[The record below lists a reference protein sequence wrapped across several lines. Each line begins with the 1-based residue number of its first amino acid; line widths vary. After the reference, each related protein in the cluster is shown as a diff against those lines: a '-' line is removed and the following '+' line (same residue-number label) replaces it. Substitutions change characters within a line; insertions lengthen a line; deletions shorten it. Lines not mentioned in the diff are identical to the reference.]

1 MEALGKFNCHCSQQW
16 LRLEPRAGY
25 ARNGWG
31 WGSTVTAAG
40 NPVWPLV
47 TDAVADKTRPEHLR
61 IMPEGMEKCTRF
73 APYGLAGGIWMAQ
86 PERWMRVECLLLDGN
101 CNSSISSSSCLRQLP
116 VRCVCVSFS
125 CHLPLASWELVWMQI
140 SRTRYRKS
148 QELQPIKWKLPSV
161 ELSAQQ

>member
-101 CNSSISSSSCLRQLP
+101 CNSSISSSTCLRQLP
-116 VRCVCVSFS
+116 VRCVCVSPS
-125 CHLPLASWELVWMQI
+125 VATCHLHPGSLSGCKFLAHDIENL
-140 SRTRYRKS
+140 KNCS
-148 QELQPIKWKLPSV
+148 QSSGNCQAS
-161 ELSAQQ
+161 S